1 MMNNTVS
8 TTQEKSSIVNEEN
21 KISQALVLHDR
32 FVEHFAEH
40 SFLQLNNGQCGY
52 VADAIAK
59 VFDKIEVPYG
69 ITITCYE
76 DDKQLVQNCIED
88 WKELKKLHQSEQGK
102 LNIVPACTIFH
113 VYVKLP
119 NETLLDC
126 YNQIDD
132 ELKTEMID
140 DYGYSLVDIP
150 HELFNEWLV
159 KLNWNQM
166 NKLSKEDINNY
177 IYMPVELITKD
188 FIKNQE
194 NNKRLNQ

>member
-1 MMNNTVS
+1 MMNNVVS
-8 TTQEKSSIVNEEN
+8 TSQEKSSIVNEKN
-21 KISQALVLHDR
+21 KISQALALHDR

-88 WKELKKLHQSEQGK
+88 WKNLQQVPQSVRDD
-102 LNIVPACTIFH
+102 LNILPACTIFH